1 VNCDEKESY
10 MRIRHNNRGITVL
23 ELTIVTVVIAVIA
36 SLAIP
41 QFDKVMDRLKLKT
54 AGRDVLSSMRLAR
67 SAAVSQKDQFG
78 VYFDYYQNEYVLFHD
93 VANPSSFTYDYG
105 SDSVILTNALPK
117 KVHLAYD
124 TFSNSVVIFR
134 PNGSAASSG
143 QVVLYSYSHGDE
155 YLNLM
160 GVDVLASTGRVK
172 LLSDHY
178 YFVEN

>member
-1 VNCDEKESY
+1 MKIS
-10 MRIRHNNRGITVL
+10 HNRRGITVL
-23 ELTIVTVVIAVIA
+23 ELTIVTVVIGVIA
-36 SLAIP
+36 ALAIP
-41 QFDKVMDRLKLKT
+41 QFDKVMERLKLKT

-105 SDSVILTNALPK
+105 SDSVILTNTMPK
-117 KVHLAYD
+117 RVNLGYD
-124 TFSNSVVIFR
+124 TFPNSVVVFR

-143 QVVLYSYSHGDE
+143 QVMLYSYSEGDE

-160 GVDVLASTGRVK
+160 AVDVLASTGRVK
-172 LLSDHY
+172 LLSDDY
-178 YFVEN
+178 YFGED

>member
-1 VNCDEKESY
+1 

-41 QFDKVMDRLKLKT
+41 QFGKVMERLKLKT

-105 SDSVILTNALPK
+105 SDSVMLTNALPK
-117 KVHLAYD
+117 RVNLGYD
-124 TFSNSVVIFR
+124 TFPNSAVIFR

-143 QVVLYSYSHGDE
+143 HVLLYSYSYGDE
-155 YLNLM
+155 YLGLM
-160 GVDVLASTGRVK
+160 AVDVLASTGRVK
-172 LLSDHY
+172 LLSDDY
-178 YFVEN
+178 YFGED

>member
-1 VNCDEKESY
+1 MKIKGDSK
-10 MRIRHNNRGITVL
+10 GTTVL
-23 ELTIVTVVIAVIA
+23 ELTIVTVVIAFIA

-41 QFDKVMDRLKLKT
+41 QFGKVMERLKLKT

-67 SAAVSQKDQFG
+67 SAAVSQKDQYG

-105 SDSVILTNALPK
+105 SDSVILTSPLPK

-124 TFSNSVVIFR
+124 TFPNSAVVFR

-143 QVVLYSYSHGDE
+143 HVLLYSYSYGDE
-155 YLNLM
+155 HLGLM
-160 GVDVLASTGRVK
+160 AVDVLASTGRVK
-172 LLSDHY
+172 LLSDDY
-178 YFVEN
+178 CFGY